1 GLISKLFLNM
11 EGEVAELKNNADN
24 LAQCLHALLQR
35 IEQLEGSATL
45 SKVDAPVYK
54 VHQSSSPP
62 TRSVNDAI
70 DGLLKSNHKGKRESS
85 VDEPDSDVQVVC
97 NETISVDPETG
108 LKKRTVVTERV
119 LTTKT
124 FHAIAVDGEP
134 LVNGHL
140 LAPAYEARLVTL
152 KRHPFN
158 EIEFDRLCGQIVVTR
173 VRPDSELSKD
183 IHAGDT
189 IVEVNGQPVSE
200 IGNLAAFDGGVSLKL
215 VPTPLYQAPSV
226 FYRVLTE
233 YNADND
239 DNLPQKWA
247 GLNVKKGE
255 IIQVISKD
263 DNWMQARKVN
273 DISRVGLVPANQT
286 IERVGMLT
294 PYGRRVLVLLGVP
307 GVGRRTI
314 KSMLLSHLPQYFATV
329 APYTSRAAKAGE
341 QEGREY
347 HFRTKDELLQKIRSG
362 DMIEWGELD
371 NQVYGTSAET
381 VRACV
386 RGGRVCVLDCAP
398 QALNYLYNGE
408 FMPFVVVIAPPEL
421 DELRQINLLRSNR
434 RSEEQMKATIEEN
447 KKLLSSDYARMFH
460 LIITNRNADVT
471 FKRLMDALNDLK
483 NEIQWVPESWLR

>member
-1 GLISKLFLNM
+1 M
-11 EGEVAELKNNADN
+11 EGEVAELKSNADN
-24 LAQCLHALLQR
+24 LAQCLHALLKR
-35 IEQLEGSATL
+35 IEQLEGSAAIPKLDT
-45 SKVDAPVYK
+45 SYRIR
-54 VHQSSSPP
+54 QSASPP
-62 TRSVNDAI
+62 ESVNEAI
-70 DGLLKSNHKGKRESS
+70 DGLLKTSQKEEHESS
-85 VDEPDSDVQVVC
+85 VDAPDPDVQYYDVDDKNVSVGEMQVVR

-140 LAPAYEARLVTL
+140 LASAYEARLVTL
-152 KRHPFN
+152 QRSPF
-158 EIEFDRLCGQIVVTR
+158 EEVDFDRLCGQIVVTR

-189 IVEVNGQPVSE
+189 IVEVNGEPVSDVK
-200 IGNLAAFDGGVSLKL
+200 NLNSLEGPVSLKL

-226 FYRVLTE
+226 FYRALTD
-233 YNADND
+233 YNSEVDE
-239 DNLPQKWA
+239 NLPQKWA

-263 DNWMQARKVN
+263 DSWMQARKVN
-273 DISRVGLVPANQT
+273 DISRVGLVPANQP

-314 KSMLLSHLPQYFATV
+314 KSMLLSQLPQYFATV
-329 APYTSRAAKAGE
+329 APFTSRAPKSGE

-347 HFRTKDELLQKIRSG
+347 YFRTKEELLQKIRAG

-371 NQVYGTSAET
+371 NHIYGTSAET

-421 DELRQINLLRSNR
+421 EELRQINSLRSNPR
-434 RSEEQMKATIEEN
+434 TEEQMKTTIEEN
-447 KKLLSSDYARMFH
+447 KKLMSREYAKMFH
-460 LIITNRNADVT
+460 LVITNRNTDVT
-471 FKRLMDALNDLK
+471 FKRFAFLPFTL
-483 NEIQWVPESWLR
+483 